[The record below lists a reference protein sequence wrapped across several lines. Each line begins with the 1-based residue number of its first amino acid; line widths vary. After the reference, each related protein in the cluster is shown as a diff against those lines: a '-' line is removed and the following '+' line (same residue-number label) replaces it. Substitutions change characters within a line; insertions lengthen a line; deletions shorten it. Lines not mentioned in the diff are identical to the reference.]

1 MSDTTPT
8 PLATLSG
15 QPFVTIVSGLPRAGT
30 SLMMKMLEAG
40 GRAMTTR
47 GTQGDPTMW
56 QESFPRRAF
65 LNRVCLTLIVTTGL
79 WMGALAIPGP
89 SRADDR
95 PAGERPFT
103 VECYYRARWG
113 YADEFIRLFRKNHLP
128 VLKKLV
134 EKGRI
139 LKISAVKPRYHG
151 TEDGRWDYRV
161 TIVFK
166 DPVVA
171 HDPSVEEAI
180 KKQLFPD
187 QETFKKEEQRRF
199 EILQAHWD
207 LPVED
212 VTLDE

>member
-1 MSDTTPT
+1 MPR
-8 PLATLSG
+8 
-15 QPFVTIVSGLPRAGT
+15 FVSKGTAVRAG
-30 SLMMKMLEAG
+30 SALLVAAG
-40 GRAMTTR
+40 
-47 GTQGDPTMW
+47 
-56 QESFPRRAF
+56 
-65 LNRVCLTLIVTTGL
+65 VGL
-79 WMGALAIPGP
+79 CALAGP
-89 SRADDR
+89 ADETPDAKR
-95 PAGERPFT
+95 FFT

-128 VLKKLV
+128 VLRSLI

-139 LKISAVKPRYHG
+139 VKVTAVRPRYHG

-166 DPVVA
+166 DAVVA

-187 QETFKKEEQRRF
+187 QETFKKEESRRF
-199 EILQAHWD
+199 EILSAHWD

-212 VTLDE
+212 VNLHD